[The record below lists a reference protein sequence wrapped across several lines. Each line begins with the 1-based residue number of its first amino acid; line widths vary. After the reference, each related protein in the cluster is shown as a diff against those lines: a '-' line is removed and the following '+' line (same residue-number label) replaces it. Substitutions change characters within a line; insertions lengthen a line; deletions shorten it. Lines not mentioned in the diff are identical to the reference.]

1 LLRVASDDALR
12 ETFFEAVFGG
22 RSVEPRIRVVTDV
35 GRPSVCVNIGW
46 WMAIVSTIDG
56 DFVTSAFFE
65 RFERIIQF
73 RLEIA
78 AAPRAA
84 LV

>member
-1 LLRVASDDALR
+1 
-12 ETFFEAVFGG
+12 
-22 RSVEPRIRVVTDV
+22 
-35 GRPSVCVNIGW
+35 
-46 WMAIVSTIDG
+46 MAIVSTIDG

-78 AAPRAA
+78 AGPRAA